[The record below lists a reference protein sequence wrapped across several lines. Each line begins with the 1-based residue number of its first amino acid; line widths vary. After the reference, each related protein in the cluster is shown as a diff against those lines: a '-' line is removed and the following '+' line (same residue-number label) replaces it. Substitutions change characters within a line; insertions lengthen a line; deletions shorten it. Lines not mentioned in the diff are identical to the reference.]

1 MKNKSII
8 SVFAFLL
15 GMGAVTSSCE
25 DMLTPDMERYAEGFS
40 GKDTVNFY
48 LGILSNVQD
57 VIENNAILGE
67 VRGDLVT
74 TTNYVSDS
82 LSKVANFEATPDAE
96 NGLLGRAAY
105 YKVINQCNFYLA
117 AVDTM
122 AMKNNNYY
130 MRREFAQ
137 VQMIRA
143 WTYMQMVQLY
153 GSVPF
158 ITEPVDNANTGWET
172 NPPKGF
178 ANADNLLDLL
188 LADGLDRAYQY
199 EKTLGYPN
207 YGTFNTG
214 AVSIAHSKT
223 VFPGD
228 LVLGDLYLLRGK
240 SKEDYAR
247 AAAYYY
253 TYLDKKNLLVNGS
266 YSASYSMR
274 MEGDNEIYTPQGG
287 SWATNVIGY
296 NDITLVPSAANS
308 SLGKTLTR
316 VQQIYGFD
324 PRSSNSTSVSD
335 DEAVVSGNVALTVNY
350 KNRQLGPSDSYIKLC
365 QSQIAVASAK
375 NEVDP
380 VEYLEY
386 LGDCRIDGSFKY
398 VQTVGGRLPFVQKFG
413 ARTSSDEHSLSAFMF
428 RYAIPVYRTNQ
439 IYLRYAEAINRA
451 GFPRHA
457 FAVLRNGLHYE
468 KMPSIR
474 YDSVRIDTINQV
486 VYENIPYVGAVADGN
501 YCIDLNELARAK
513 KVNKEQIYGVSYLDF
528 SESKWTNAGIHRLGC
543 GEFTDKDTLYTYD
556 LCVLGKGSDK
566 LTQLPEGVNPDL
578 LKGRINLEAI
588 RAGVQMTRPSYANV
602 TVKADEE
609 GDESEG
615 EALDTTGWKR
625 VDMTDSIDVTLPEN
639 HEWEINAVE
648 TLIADEMALEQ
659 AFEGWRYFDLYRIA
673 RHKNLMQADY
683 GTKWF
688 AWLVSRRGLGLAP
701 YENPSQVGDLY
712 NTLLNQ
718 ENWYL
723 KNPEY

>member
-15 GMGAVTSSCE
+15 GMGAVSSSCE

-48 LGILSNVQD
+48 LGILANVQD

-82 LSKVANFEATPDAE
+82 LSKVANFVATPDAE

-188 LADGLDRAYQY
+188 LADGLERAYQY
-199 EKTLGYPN
+199 EKSLGYPN

-253 TYLDKKNLLVNGS
+253 TYLDKKDLLVNGA

-287 SWATNVIGY
+287 SWAYNVIGY
-296 NDITLVPSAANS
+296 SDITLVPSAANS
-308 SLGKTLTR
+308 SSGKTLTR

-324 PRSSNSTSVSD
+324 PRSSNSTSVSE

-365 QSQIAVASAK
+365 QSQIAVASAR

-398 VQTVGGRLPFVQKFG
+398 VQTVGGRLPFVQKFCS
-413 ARTSSDEHSLSAFMF
+413 RSSSDEHSLSAFLF

-474 YDSVRIDTINQV
+474 YDSVRIDTINQI

-513 KVNKEQIYGVSYLDF
+513 KVNKEQVYGIGYLDF

-556 LCVLGKGSDK
+556 LCVLGKGSDN

-588 RAGVQMTRPSYANV
+588 RAGVQLAKPSYANV
-602 TVKADEE
+602 VVKADDDE
-609 GDESEG
+609 GDEG

-648 TLIADEMALEQ
+648 TLIADEMALEE

-673 RHKNLMQADY
+673 RHKNLMQAGY

-701 YENPSQVGDLY
+701 YENPSQVGELY
-712 NTLLNQ
+712 NTLLDQ

>member
-48 LGILSNVQD
+48 LGILANVQD

-82 LSKVANFEATPDAE
+82 LSKVANFVATPDAE

-188 LADGLDRAYQY
+188 LADGLERAYQY
-199 EKTLGYPN
+199 EKSLGYPN

-266 YSASYSMR
+266 YSAGYSMR
-274 MEGDNEIYTPQGG
+274 MEGDNKIYTPQGG
-287 SWATNVIGY
+287 SWADNVIGY

-324 PRSSNSTSVSD
+324 PRSSNSTSVSE

-413 ARTSSDEHSLSAFMF
+413 SRSSSDEHSLSAFKF

-474 YDSVRIDTINQV
+474 YDSVRIDTLNRT

-513 KVNKEQIYGVSYLDF
+513 KVNKEQVYGIGYLDF

-556 LCVLGKGSDK
+556 LCVLGKGSDN

-588 RAGVQMTRPSYANV
+588 RAGVQLAKPSYANV
-602 TVKADEE
+602 VVKADDDE
-609 GDESEG
+609 GDEG

-648 TLIADEMALEQ
+648 TLIADEMALEE

-673 RHKNLMQADY
+673 RHKNLMQAGY

-701 YENPSQVGDLY
+701 YENPSQVGELY
-712 NTLLNQ
+712 NTLLDQ

>member
-48 LGILSNVQD
+48 LGILANVQD

-82 LSKVANFEATPDAE
+82 LSKVANFVATPDAE

-188 LADGLDRAYQY
+188 LADGLERAYQY

-266 YSASYSMR
+266 YSAGYSMR
-274 MEGDNEIYTPQGG
+274 MEGDNKIYTPQGG
-287 SWATNVIGY
+287 SWADNVIGY

-324 PRSSNSTSVSD
+324 PRSSNSTSVSE

-413 ARTSSDEHSLSAFMF
+413 SRSSSDEHSLSAFKF

-474 YDSVRIDTINQV
+474 YDSVRIDTLNQT

-513 KVNKEQIYGVSYLDF
+513 KVNKEQVYGIGYLDF

-543 GEFTDKDTLYTYD
+543 GDFTDKDTLYTYD
-556 LCVLGKGSDK
+556 LCVLGKGSDN

-588 RAGVQMTRPSYANV
+588 RAGVQLAKPSYANV
-602 TVKADEE
+602 VVKADDDE
-609 GDESEG
+609 GDEG

-648 TLIADEMALEQ
+648 TLIADEMALEE

-673 RHKNLMQADY
+673 RHKNLMQAGY

-701 YENPSQVGDLY
+701 YENPSQVGELY
-712 NTLLNQ
+712 NTLLDQ

>member
-48 LGILSNVQD
+48 LGILANVQD

-82 LSKVANFEATPDAE
+82 LSKVANFVATPDAE

-188 LADGLDRAYQY
+188 LADGLERAYQY
-199 EKTLGYPN
+199 EKSLGYPN

-266 YSASYSMR
+266 YSAGYSMR
-274 MEGDNEIYTPQGG
+274 MEGDNKIYTPQGG
-287 SWATNVIGY
+287 SWADNVIGY

-324 PRSSNSTSVSD
+324 PRSSNSTSVSE

-413 ARTSSDEHSLSAFMF
+413 SRSSSDEHSLSAFKF

-474 YDSVRIDTINQV
+474 YDSVRIDTLNRT

-513 KVNKEQIYGVSYLDF
+513 KVNKEQVYGIGYLDF

-556 LCVLGKGSDK
+556 LCVLGKGSDN

-588 RAGVQMTRPSYANV
+588 RAGVQLAKPSYANV
-602 TVKADEE
+602 VVKADDDE
-609 GDESEG
+609 GDEG

-648 TLIADEMALEQ
+648 TLIADEMALEE

-673 RHKNLMQADY
+673 RHKNLMQAGY

-701 YENPSQVGDLY
+701 YENPSQVGELY
-712 NTLLNQ
+712 NTLLDQ

-723 KNPEY
+723 RNPEY